1 MTTWLPGWRRNNFKS
16 SSGGDVVNLD
26 LVLHIERLLIAR
38 AFGAPSMDQIT
49 TRDVTQEPEI
59 GDVNFV
65 WVKGHAGEDG
75 NTMADRL
82 ASAGCA
88 FPTPR
93 ETAVYGQEEILYLY
107 GLRSAAKKKAK
118 PPAKGAAE
126 PTTSGYFKPPPVRE
140 TATTAAM
147 TTPSSSNAFAR
158 PNATASSS
166 TASSS
171 TPVASSSRPTVPAK
185 RKQTEQRDAEVDELS
200 DGGSDIVFVGSKVR
214 LFRLA
219 FSCRCNFNAVP
230 FPPINRSD
238 LGRRMTTASLTSS
251 TPRGSS
257 LSALR
262 RRTLGLDDL
271 DAPFFFPF
279 QHETIL
285 MSPAFV

>member
-93 ETAVYGQEEILYLY
+93 ETTVYGQEEILYLY

-118 PPAKGAAE
+118 PAAKGAAE
-126 PTTSGYFKPPPVRE
+126 PTMSGYFKPPPVRK
-140 TATTAAM
+140 TATTTAA
-147 TTPSSSNAFAR
+147 PSSSNAFAR

-171 TPVASSSRPTVPAK
+171 TPIASSSRPTLPAK
-185 RKQTEQRDAEVDELS
+185 RKQTEQRDEEVDELS
-200 DGGSDIVFVGSKVR
+200 DGGSDIVFVGSQVR

-219 FSCRCNFNAVP
+219 FICRCDSNAAP
-230 FPPINRSD
+230 FPPLNRSD
-238 LGRRMTTASLTSS
+238 LGKRTMTASLRTS

-262 RRTLGLDDL
+262 RRTPDLDDL
-271 DAPFFFPF
+271 DAPFVFPY

-285 MSPAFV
+285 MSPAFA

>member
-38 AFGAPSMDQIT
+38 AFGAPSLDQIT

-59 GDVNFV
+59 GDVSFV

-107 GLRSAAKKKAK
+107 GLRSTAKKKAK

-140 TATTAAM
+140 TATTAA
-147 TTPSSSNAFAR
+147 TTPSAAPSSSNAFAR

-166 TASSS
+166 TAPSS

-219 FSCRCNFNAVP
+219 SSLASSCRCESNAAP
-230 FPPINRSD
+230 FPQSTEATSAA
-238 LGRRMTTASLTSS
+238 GRR
-251 TPRGSS
+251 PR
-257 LSALR
+257 
-262 RRTLGLDDL
+262 
-271 DAPFFFPF
+271 
-279 QHETIL
+279 
-285 MSPAFV
+285 V